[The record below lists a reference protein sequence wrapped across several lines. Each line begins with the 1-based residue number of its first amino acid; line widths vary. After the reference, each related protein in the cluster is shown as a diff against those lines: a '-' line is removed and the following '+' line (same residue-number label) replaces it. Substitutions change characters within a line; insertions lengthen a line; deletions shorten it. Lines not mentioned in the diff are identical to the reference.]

1 MLRPVRKPGTN
12 INRKYTVVALAAILL
27 LSFAVRVAVM
37 VYFRSYDISPEADH
51 WSFGFETGRIA
62 RSLALGQGFS
72 SPMPEPSG
80 PTGFLSPGYPLLLA
94 GIFKVFGVYTA
105 SSAVAVY
112 LFNSLCSAL
121 TCLGLYHL
129 GKRIFGA
136 GAGLAAAAVFAF
148 YPPSIW
154 HATTTIWD
162 ASLLALALV
171 ALLNCLYALPLHPTT
186 TQVAGLGLL
195 MGLIALVNPAP
206 VLFFAVIALVIWRRA
221 RQSGSR
227 GLKEVAILT
236 ASCLLLYLPWIVRNA
251 VVFGVAAP
259 RTTAGLNLRLGNN
272 EGAWRMKTG
281 TANLAIYP
289 SNSNE
294 EGRLFYR
301 LGEIGYDRYCRGLA
315 MEFIRENPGKFAAL
329 TLMRIRTWWLG
340 AGDDWAGHYKL
351 AFRLSTLKRWMF
363 LAPLPFFVIGCI
375 AARRQRKPIGLVL
388 ALLLIYPIPYYF
400 FFVTQRY
407 RFPMEPLLVLVA
419 TYGVMWVG
427 SFRRPEA
434 KAGESVGMR

>member
-1 MLRPVRKPGTN
+1 MRPFRHVRTN
-12 INRKYTVVALAAILL
+12 MNRKYSIVALTAILL
-27 LSFAVRVAVM
+27 MSFAVRAGVM

-51 WSFGFETGRIA
+51 WDFGFETGRIA
-62 RSLALGQGFS
+62 RSVALGQGFS

-94 GIFKVFGVYTA
+94 GIFKIFGVYTSA
-105 SSAVAVY
+105 SAVSAY

-121 TCLGLYHL
+121 TCLGLYRL
-129 GKRIFGA
+129 GERIFGA
-136 GAGLAAAAVFAF
+136 GVGLAAAAVFAF

-154 HATTTIWD
+154 HAANTIWD
-162 ASLLALALV
+162 TSLLGLALV
-171 ALLNCLYALPLHPTT
+171 ALMNCLYSLPPHPRPA
-186 TQVAGLGLL
+186 QLAGLGLL

-206 VLFFAVIALVIWRRA
+206 VLFFPVIAFVIWRRA
-221 RQSGSR
+221 RQPGLR

-236 ASCLLLYLPWIVRNA
+236 ASCLLLYLPWLVRNA
-251 VVFGVAAP
+251 VLFGVAAP
-259 RTTAGLNLRLGNN
+259 RTTPGLNLRLGNN

-315 MEFIRENPGKFAAL
+315 MEFIRENPDKFAAL
-329 TLMRIRTWWLG
+329 TLMRIRAWWLG
-340 AGDDWAGHYKL
+340 QGDNWTGNFKL
-351 AFRLSTLKRWMF
+351 AFRLSTLKHLMF

-400 FFVTQRY
+400 FFVTERY
-407 RFPMEPLLVLVA
+407 HFPIEPLLVLVA
-419 TYGVMWVG
+419 TYGLMWMG

-434 KAGESVGMR
+434 DAGESVDMR